1 MTWKT
6 RHRQLVSGMVSRCFL
21 NYFDRKLTERKSE
34 NSETFIKVSDVLSFT
49 SIMTSS
55 TRPQTDGE
63 VVGFV
68 SAGRDVYGNERA
80 RVSLRGFSGGHLTVS
95 FLSPTDCATMALPT
109 AGGRGAS
116 GIFWTVT
123 RRERRGVMAE
133 E

>member
-34 NSETFIKVSDVLSFT
+34 NTETFIKVSDVLSFT

-63 VVGFV
+63 VVWFV
-68 SAGRDVYGNERA
+68 SARLQA
-80 RVSLRGFSGGHLTVS
+80 
-95 FLSPTDCATMALPT
+95 
-109 AGGRGAS
+109 
-116 GIFWTVT
+116 VT
-123 RRERRGVMAE
+123 FMVMREPE
-133 E
+133 CH